1 MNIYRKVLC
10 TFCAITV
17 FFLCFQITNA
27 AVRVRGYYR
36 KDGTYVRPHYR
47 SNPDGNFGNN
57 WSTTGN
63 INPYTGKRGTIRN
76 RHSSSR
82 SSTPTRFQSY
92 SSSSSGL
99 NSNALENK
107 SVSNSKFTNNSYVS
121 PDQKKR
127 IKLANE
133 LKELGHTVD
142 WRNHSYQNLLTLWIR
157 AYNVNTLKRHGIDSE
172 PLTHT
177 IISDMASRARKAES
191 LSSLGVEAR
200 WQKFSLEELND
211 IEKRL
216 REGESKESVILD
228 YFDDHKGDL
237 VLTQIK

>member
-1 MNIYRKVLC
+1 MNISRKVLC
-10 TFCAITV
+10 TFCAVSV
-17 FFLCFQITNA
+17 FFLSFQITNA

-47 SNPDGNFGNN
+47 SNPDGNLLNN

-63 INPYTGKRGTIRN
+63 INPYTGNRGTIRN
-76 RHSSSR
+76 RHSSST
-82 SSTPTRFQSY
+82 STRFQSY
-92 SSSSSGL
+92 SSSSSGF
-99 NSNALENK
+99 NSNTLKIN
-107 SVSNSKFTNNSYVS
+107 SVSNSKYASNSYVS
-121 PDQKKR
+121 PDQKRR

-142 WRNHSYQNLLTLWIR
+142 WRNHSYQSLLTLWIR
-157 AYNVNTLKRHGIDSE
+157 VYDTNTLKRHGVDLE
-172 PLTHT
+172 TLTQT
-177 IISDMASRARKAES
+177 NISDMASRARKAES

-216 REGESKESVILD
+216 RESESKESVILD

-237 VLTQIK
+237 LLTQIK